1 MAITPYSPHFG
12 EPPLNQPFY
21 GAGPLQATRRYF
33 AHYATFRGRASRSE
47 FWWPQVVI
55 AALNVTLILVGWL
68 FDTATV
74 PLALSSLIS
83 LATFIPWLSAAC
95 RRMHDTNRSGKWLL
109 ILLLGSVMAF
119 YLALIVAVVGIL
131 LSAGPSLIS
140 DMMFASRTIGA
151 SPLPSIDALSPLSI
165 VVLFAAACIGTF
177 SVVCWITFVIFMT
190 QESVDAGVR
199 FDRDV
204 RFV

>member
-1 MAITPYSPHFG
+1 MATTPYSPHFG

-55 AALNVTLILVGWL
+55 AVLNAALILIGWL
-68 FDTATV
+68 LDTATI
-74 PLALSSLIS
+74 PLALSSILS

-119 YLALIVAVVGIL
+119 YLAIIVAVVGIL

-140 DMMFASRTIGA
+140 DIMFASRTNGPV
-151 SPLPSIDALSPLSI
+151 PLPAIDALSPLSI
-165 VVLFAAACIGTF
+165 VVLFAAACVATF
-177 SVVCWITFVIFMT
+177 SVICWILFVIFMT

-199 FDRDV
+199 FDREV
-204 RFV
+204 RLV